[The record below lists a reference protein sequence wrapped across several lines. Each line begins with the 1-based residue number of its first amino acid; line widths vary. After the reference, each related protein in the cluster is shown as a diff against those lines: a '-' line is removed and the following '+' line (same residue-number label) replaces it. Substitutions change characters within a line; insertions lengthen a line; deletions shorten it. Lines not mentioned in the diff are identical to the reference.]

1 MINNFFD
8 KVYCL
13 NLDSRDDR
21 WQQCLQQFQK
31 HNLTVERV
39 SAINGHKL
47 NLNIPGVK
55 PGAIGCSLSH
65 QLAIRLAR
73 QNQYN
78 SVMILEDDVEF
89 ADDLQQQFSEYVNQ
103 MPDNWDIIYFGG
115 NHQNP
120 IIPVSANVSRIQFS
134 YAAHAVA
141 FRHTVYDMLLEF
153 SSNLQV
159 AVDVAFAHAQYRSNA
174 FVFTPHLA
182 WQRDSFSDIEQTDV
196 SYQFLKN
203 HIQ

>member
-1 MINNFFD
+1 MINDFVD
-8 KVYCL
+8 KIYCL
-13 NLDSRDDR
+13 NLDSRPDR
-21 WQQCLQQFQK
+21 WQQSQQEFQK
-31 HNLTVERV
+31 HDLTVDRV

-47 NLNIPGVK
+47 NINLPGVK
-55 PGAIGCSLSH
+55 PGAMGCSLSH
-65 QLAIRLAR
+65 QLAIRMAR
-73 QNQYN
+73 QNRYN

-89 ADDLQQQFSEYVNQ
+89 AENLQQQFADYVLQ
-103 MPDNWDIIYFGG
+103 IPANWDIIYLGG

-120 IIPVSANVSRIQFS
+120 PEPLTANVSRIKFS
-134 YAAHAVA
+134 YAAHAVV

-196 SYQFLKN
+196 SYQFLKS
-203 HIQ
+203 HVQ